1 MSVLV
6 SAVVVEAVEVAGRRV
21 GDAEDGVMIME
32 SVWTKRSVVL
42 VACEMV
48 FEGSVWVAV
57 DIEKGAV
64 TIMVFVCVDTATV
77 GAKRASTPFSMNDRA
92 CEVVGNVV
100 CVETDEVAV
109 AGASV
114 WVLASSRITVDLK
127 QRSLWPAFVHLLYS
141 SDSPST
147 IPFP

>member
-1 MSVLV
+1 MVLI
-6 SAVVVEAVEVAGRRV
+6 E
-21 GDAEDGVMIME
+21 
-32 SVWTKRSVVL
+32 
-42 VACEMV
+42 
-48 FEGSVWVAV
+48 SVWVAV
-57 DIEKGAV
+57 DVEKGAV
-64 TIMVFVCVDTATV
+64 TIMASVWMDTAAV
-77 GAKRASTPFSMNDRA
+77 SAKRASTPFSTNDWA